1 MCAWVIILLIIFAVI
16 AALVLYAHGVAA
28 TTGGYYDPRA
38 CIVDKIASTLP
49 PVSVKKNINIFSYA
63 SENAQIEMLLIDELL
78 RRGYNVKNVELVDI
92 QYYREDI
99 AGPVRD
105 ALQERRI
112 KSTNVHL
119 AWLPSEVRT
128 DLQYD
133 IFLTL
138 NPDCCSLSRLYAA
151 DPALIRYSGFIEKG
165 WSEQERSLRRQHV
178 DRLEKLYKQYESGEM
193 TVKELLN
200 NYDVKSMYENII
212 APWYADQFVL
222 MVSELVSSNGPDK
235 RMFVFWPDVSGLPT
249 SFSDEPEKKFLQ
261 PTSSVCEVPAG
272 EPTLQDFYNYVFST
286 SEKTLKTLRMLR

>member
-1 MCAWVIILLIIFAVI
+1 MHFVSILVIIIVIVI
-16 AALVLYAHGVAA
+16 AFLLCLRSA
-28 TTGGYYDPRA
+28 TKTGGYYTTPGA
-38 CIVDKIASTLP
+38 CIVEYIADTLP
-49 PVSVKKNINIFSYA
+49 RPTVKRDINIFSYA

-133 IFLTL
+133 IFMTL

-151 DPALIRYSGFIEKG
+151 DPALIRYSGYIERA
-165 WSEQERSLRRQHV
+165 WNNEERSIRKREIEALQQ
-178 DRLEKLYKQYESGEM
+178 LYNEYESGRL
-193 TVKELLN
+193 TVKELLS

-222 MVSELVSSNGPDK
+222 MVSELASSNGPDK
-235 RMFVFWPDVSGLPT
+235 RMFVFWPHVSGLPT
-249 SFSDEPEKKFLQ
+249 SFSDESEKKFLA
-261 PTSSVCEVPAG
+261 PTSSVCEVPAS
-272 EPTLQDFYNYVFST
+272 EPTLQDFYNFVLST